1 MKNRSVHD
9 RSSFS
14 LYPSLRVQHVGKSS
28 RTNFHWLQFYVNIYF
43 KILTSTHLSTSL
55 YDAYNLR
62 QLLLSQFSQLLP
74 SRRVPFALPVNA
86 QRPNSSRVFH
96 LHKHWL
102 RDERRRLSPVSELQT
117 QRSTRFKLFTLYLK
131 FANGSGNPEY
141 GIPGRAKSIFLDHR
155 VDTMNH
161 SPYLNI
167 NRAYTKWIHTYN
179 FLLNIFYARI
189 NVLLFTNRSLRVEAL
204 SFNWSYDVMP
214 YSLFKRAS
222 PFFFLRDQEY
232 GAEQMELYFKRMH
245 HGYSLAFVADIQYQ
259 KRAAFFL
266 KSQGVYT
273 ISIVPYT
280 FSPWSVHYS
289 IPVASSTLFT
299 QYFFVKLVAYF
310 RQHGELYVQQVYRSL
325 WRL

>member
-1 MKNRSVHD
+1 MLTQ
-9 RSSFS
+9 SSLSMYDSFNLRHLMLGRFANCFAARTKPFS
-14 LYPSLRVQHVGKSS
+14 L
-28 RTNFHWLQFYVNIYF
+28 
-43 KILTSTHLSTSL
+43 
-55 YDAYNLR
+55 
-62 QLLLSQFSQLLP
+62 
-74 SRRVPFALPVNA
+74 ALNA
-86 QRPNSSRVFH
+86 QRPNSSRIFK
-96 LHKHWL
+96 LHKHWT

-131 FANGSGNPEY
+131 FANGSGHPEY

-155 VDTMNH
+155 VTMLGH

-167 NRAYTKWIHTYN
+167 NRAYAKWIHTYN

-204 SFNWSYDVMP
+204 SFNWSYDVIP

-232 GAEQMELYFKRMH
+232 GAEQMQAYFQRMH
-245 HGYSLAFVADIQYQ
+245 FGHSLAFVADIQYQ
-259 KRAAFFL
+259 KRATSFL
-266 KSQGVYT
+266 RSQGIYT

-310 RQHGELYVQQVYRSL
+310 RQHGEFYTQQVYRSL

>member
-1 MKNRSVHD
+1 MTTQ
-9 RSSFS
+9 
-14 LYPSLRVQHVGKSS
+14 LPAA
-28 RTNFHWLQFYVNIYF
+28 
-43 KILTSTHLSTSL
+43 L
-55 YDAYNLR
+55 YDNYNLR
-62 QLLLSQFSQLLP
+62 QLALGRFSQSLP
-74 SRRVPFALPVNA
+74 FRTKPFALALNA
-86 QRPNSSRVFH
+86 QRPDSSRVFK
-96 LHKHWL
+96 LHRHWI
-102 RDERRRLSPVSELQT
+102 RDERRRLSPVSDVQT

-141 GIPGRAKSIFLDHR
+141 GIPGRAKAIFLDHR
-155 VDTMNH
+155 VTSLGH

-179 FLLNIFYARI
+179 FLLNIFYARM

-214 YSLFKRAS
+214 YSLFKRVS

-232 GAEQMELYFKRMH
+232 GAEQMESYWKRIH
-245 HGYSLAFVADIQYQ
+245 HGHSLAFVADIQYQ

-266 KSQGVYT
+266 RSQGVYT

-310 RQHGELYVQQVYRSL
+310 RQHGELYTQQVYRSL